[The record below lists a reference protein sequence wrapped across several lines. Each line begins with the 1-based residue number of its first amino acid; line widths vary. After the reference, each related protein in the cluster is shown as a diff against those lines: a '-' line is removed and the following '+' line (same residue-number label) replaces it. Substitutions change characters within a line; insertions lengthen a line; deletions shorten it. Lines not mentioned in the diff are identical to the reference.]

1 MAEQINATDRRI
13 STHRFVFN
21 TGIGRGGGGG
31 GCLPKALSSFFNF
44 DLEIVSCFADNN
56 H

>member
-21 TGIGRGGGGG
+21 TGIRIGGGGG
-31 GCLPKALSSFFNF
+31 GGGGPTKGFVILFQL
-44 DLEIVSCFADNN
+44 
-56 H
+56 